1 MSDAVNEHDLSVVSV
16 LSGNRNFEGR
26 ISPDVKQNFLASPPL
41 VVAFALA
48 GTVDI
53 DLTTEPLGTDS
64 NGEPVFLKDIWPSDR
79 EVADAVRASLTP
91 EMFATRYAAAFDGD
105 ERWQAVPTSKTV
117 TYSWDSNSTYVKLP
131 PYFEGLSMQVGQVHD
146 VVGARVLAKLGDSVT
161 TDHISPA
168 GNIRP
173 NVPAGLFLTER
184 GVSQA
189 DFNSYGTR
197 RGNDSIMVRGTFA
210 NIRLRNQLVDVEGGV
225 TKKFPEAEQMFI
237 FDAATEYASEGTP
250 LMILAGKEYGSGS
263 SRDWA
268 AKGTKLL
275 GVRAVL
281 VESYERIHRSN
292 LVGMGILPLQYKAGE
307 TAATYN
313 LDGSEVFTVNGI
325 EALNQGATPSTVT
338 LDVQRANGES
348 FSFDVRL
355 RIDTPT
361 EAEYYCNGG
370 VLNFVLR
377 QLAVN

>member
-1 MSDAVNEHDLSVVSV
+1 
-16 LSGNRNFEGR
+16 NRWH
-26 ISPDVKQNFLASPPL
+26 PDIPMACWVKPGDDFILETYDWTGGFIKNNDSADD
-41 VVAFALA
+41 VR
-48 GTVDI
+48 DI
-53 DLTTEPLGTDS
+53 DLTTEPLGTGS

-131 PYFEGLSMQVGQVHD
+131 PYFDGLSMQVGQVHD

-237 FDAATEYASEGTP
+237 FDAATKYASEGTP

-313 LDGSEVFTVNGI
+313 LDGSEVFTVNG
-325 EALNQGATPSTVT
+325 
-338 LDVQRANGES
+338 
-348 FSFDVRL
+348 
-355 RIDTPT
+355 
-361 EAEYYCNGG
+361 YCNGG